1 MKRTG
6 LLVILGLVV
15 ILGFWGCNTYNGL
28 ITSDQETRMLKK
40 CGVM

>member
-28 ITSDQETRMLKK
+28 ITSDQDVKK